1 MVALIANNSDK
12 YRNFP
17 SSIDSENTTIREKQ
31 TQIICK
37 SLYKGEIQVNILIYY
52 NNHHEMM
59 KNWKIT
65 NTFDNKTINLLQN
78 ELGINQVLASLLS
91 SRNIKNFDEAKTFFR
106 PSLKLLHDPFL
117 MLNMGDAVKRLLK
130 AIDNHE
136 KILVFGDY
144 DVDGTTSVA
153 LVYSFLKN
161 QMNANVDYYIPDR
174 YKEGYGISL
183 QGVDY
188 AEENQQSLII
198 ALDCG
203 IRAID
208 QINYANEKNIDFIIC
223 DHHQPGDEVPNA
235 SAVLDP
241 MQKDCNYPFKG
252 LSGCG
257 VGFKLMQGLCHQKN
271 IDESQLM
278 SYLDLLTIS
287 IGADIV
293 SLSGENRILAY
304 HGLKILADSP
314 RVGIKTMLDQAEFT
328 KSEMTITDVV
338 FVLAPRINAAG
349 RISSGKEAV
358 TLLIS
363 ENKEAAIKIGKG
375 IEIKNTDRKEL
386 DKAITKEALQTIQE
400 EEWYQNSWST
410 VIAGESW
417 HKGVI
422 GIVASR
428 LIEKYYRPTIVLT
441 LHNEVYVGS
450 ARSIKGFDIHQALHQ
465 CSDLLD
471 KYGGHTM
478 AAGMSMKKDNLEE
491 FRVRFEEIVQKSLAP
506 EDLIPE
512 IRIDAELNFDE
523 ITPKFY
529 RILKQFAPFGPD
541 NMHPVFVT
549 RNVYN
554 EKFTKA
560 VGADR
565 AHLKLH
571 VKQKGFATGAMNGIA
586 FGLGE
591 YEKGFLDQELFDIVY
606 TIGENTWNDKTTLQL
621 IVKDI
626 RKTTVSKKVM

>member
-1 MVALIANNSDK
+1 MN
-12 YRNFP
+12 
-17 SSIDSENTTIREKQ
+17 
-31 TQIICK
+31 
-37 SLYKGEIQVNILIYY
+37 
-52 NNHHEMM
+52 

-65 NTFDNKTINLLQN
+65 KINDYKIINSLVN
-78 ELGINQVLASLLS
+78 DLGINQVLATLLYL
-91 SRNIKNFDEAKTFFR
+91 RNITSFDEAKTFFR
-106 PSLKLLHDPFL
+106 PSLDNLYDPFL
-117 MLNMGDAVKRLLK
+117 MFNMEKAVTRLIK
-130 AIDNHE
+130 AIDNQE
-136 KILVFGDY
+136 KILVYGDY

-161 QMNANVDYYIPDR
+161 QLEVDVDYYIPDR

-188 AEENQQSLII
+188 AELNKQSLII

-208 QINYANEKNIDFIIC
+208 QVNYAKEKNIDFIIC
-223 DHHQPGDEVPNA
+223 DHHQPGDVVPQA
-235 SAVLDP
+235 AAVLDP
-241 MQKDCNYPFKG
+241 MQKDCKYPFKG

-257 VGFKLMQGLCHQKN
+257 VGFKLMQALCIKKD
-271 IDESQLM
+271 IDESLLM

-304 HGLKILADSP
+304 YGLKVLADSP
-314 RVGIKTMLDQAEFT
+314 RIGIQKMLEQAVFAKKEL
-328 KSEMTITDVV
+328 TITDVV

-349 RISSGKEAV
+349 RISSGKDAV
-358 TLLIS
+358 KLLIS
-363 ENKEAAIKIGKG
+363 NDEKKAEKIGQG
-375 IEIKNTDRKEL
+375 IEVNNTNRKEI
-386 DKAITKEALQTIQE
+386 DKIITQEALQMIQE
-400 EEWYQNSWST
+400 EDWFQEVWST

-441 LHNEVYVGS
+441 LHNDMYVGS
-450 ARSIKGFDIHQALHQ
+450 ARSIKGFDIHDALHQ
-465 CSDLLD
+465 CADLLE

-478 AAGMSMKKDNLEE
+478 AAGLSMKKENFLE
-491 FRVRFEEIVQKSLAP
+491 FQKRFEDVVRKSLTP
-506 EDLIPE
+506 NDLIPE
-512 IRIDAELNFDE
+512 VEIDAELNFDE

-554 EKFTKA
+554 AGFTKA
-560 VGADR
+560 VGNEGL
-565 AHLKLH
+565 HLKLH
-571 VKQKGFATGAMNGIA
+571 VKQKGVDAGEMNGIA

-591 YEKGFLDQELFDIVY
+591 YAKGFQEQQLYDIVY
-606 TIGENTWNDKTTLQL
+606 TIGENTWQERTTLQL
-621 IVKDI
+621 MVKDI
-626 RKTTVSKKVM
+626 RKTRIEEVV